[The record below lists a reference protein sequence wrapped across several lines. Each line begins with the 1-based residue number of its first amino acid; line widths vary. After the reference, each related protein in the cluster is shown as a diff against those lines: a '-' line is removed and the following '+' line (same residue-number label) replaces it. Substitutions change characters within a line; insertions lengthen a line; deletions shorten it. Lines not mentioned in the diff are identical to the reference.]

1 MRTEE
6 DNKIIRHI
14 DWLGQMCDLSL
25 VLSHSIV
32 QFIFTRQ
39 QATAWSV
46 SIEDVWAVEEEE
58 AELAALFLFCLLL
71 KSIPPRFV
79 AALLRVD

>member
-46 SIEDVWAVEEEE
+46 SIEDV
-58 AELAALFLFCLLL
+58 
-71 KSIPPRFV
+71 
-79 AALLRVD
+79 